1 MSTPI
6 VSGAAISA
14 SIQSQTRVDVAMA
27 AAAKAAKLQR
37 QTAAEMV
44 GLIEQASTG
53 GDIGR
58 IISVRA

>member
-14 SIQSQTRVDVAMA
+14 SVQRQTRVDAAMA
-27 AAAKAAKLQR
+27 AAAKVAKLQR
-37 QTAAEMV
+37 QTGEEMV

-53 GDIGR
+53 GDKGR
-58 IISVRA
+58 YINVRA